1 MVNNNGGGATRPHK
15 QKENKMR
22 NTDCI
27 LTDESNPNDCKNE
40 TKYIVDVQQTS
51 KDGTWYMPMKDF
63 ECCEMHYQMSKDCDT
78 LTLKNVKR
86 K

>member
-1 MVNNNGGGATRPHK
+1 MESK
-15 QKENKMR
+15 QKPTKEIIMR
-22 NTDCI
+22 NTNCI

-40 TKYIVDVQQTS
+40 TKYIVDAQQTS
-51 KDGTWYMPMKDF
+51 KDGRWFMPMRDF
-63 ECCEMHYQMSKDCDT
+63 ECCEMHYQMSEDCDT

>member
-1 MVNNNGGGATRPHK
+1 
-15 QKENKMR
+15 MR
-22 NTDCI
+22 NTNCI